1 MKAVLATKPGGP
13 EVLQIAEVPD
23 PVPSAEQLLIHVRA
37 TALNRADLLQ
47 RLGRYPPS
55 PGESDILGLELAGDV
70 VAMGSAVEGFQIG
83 DRIFALVSGGA
94 YAQKAVVDYRMAIPI
109 PEGMSYTEAAA
120 IPEAFFTA
128 HEVLFTCGRL
138 TTGETVLI
146 HAAGSGVGTAAVQMA
161 AHCGAH
167 ILATARTTEKLN
179 LARSLGAQ
187 DTYCCSDGLFAEWI
201 RHRTE
206 DRGVHLIV
214 DPVGAAYWE
223 ANLNSLATQGRLV
236 VFGLL
241 GGRSTAVDL
250 SMILTKRL
258 SIIGTVLRSR
268 SLAEKISLT
277 QEFKARWLPLLAR
290 KVLRPVI
297 DSVFPW
303 DRVADAHRYM
313 EANRNLGKIVLVID
327 DSSQRCEASHS
338 DPT

>member
-1 MKAVLATKPGGP
+1 MKAILVTKPGGP

-47 RLGRYPPS
+47 RLGRYPPP

-70 VAMGSAVEGFQIG
+70 VAMGSAVKGFQIG
-83 DRIFALVSGGA
+83 DRIFALVSGGG

-109 PEGMSYTEAAA
+109 PEGMSYVEAAA

-138 TTGETVLI
+138 TAGETVLI

-161 AHCGAH
+161 AHCGARV
-167 ILATARTTEKLN
+167 LATARTAEKLD

-187 DTYCCSDGLFAEWI
+187 DGYCCSDRLFVEWI
-201 RHRTE
+201 RHRT
-206 DRGVHLIV
+206 DDQGVQLIV
-214 DPVGAAYWE
+214 DPIGAAYWE

-241 GGRSTAVDL
+241 GGRSAVIDL

-258 SIIGTVLRSR
+258 SIVGTVLRSR
-268 SLAEKISLT
+268 SLAEKIALT
-277 QEFKARWLPLLAR
+277 EAFKSRWLPFLAS
-290 KVLRPVI
+290 KALRPVI
-297 DSVFPW
+297 DSVFSW
-303 DRVADAHRYM
+303 DRVVDAHRYM
-313 EANRNLGKIVLVID
+313 EANRNTGKIVLTITSP
-327 DSSQRCEASHS
+327 SS
-338 DPT
+338 